1 VSQRVMSLARTGVP
15 WAVFVL
21 VAFAGTLFGSFTLS
35 VASVT
40 MIWIILAAGLN
51 ISMGFGGVVNFGIGA
66 FYGIGAYAAAVLAV
80 NYHVNFI
87 LVLVAGPV
95 FAAAAAAL
103 IGPVLLA
110 RTQHMQF
117 AILTLAIGVIA
128 DDIFNNVTFLGG
140 PNGIAGVVF
149 PSFLMNAKSSYFFI
163 ALFAA
168 ATIALCQYIGR
179 NHFGAVLRGVRDDPY
194 LARSLG
200 YRPLRY
206 KSAAFVVSAAIAG
219 LAGVMYAYYISYVS
233 PTPFDL
239 SGASFE
245 AFAIVAF
252 GGMGTIWGPVVAA
265 FLLTAADEYVNVA
278 PNDTLLFYGAAIL
291 IVVVIVP
298 DGIGPGAARLTRRL
312 LRSFRSRS
320 QQPQPGAQVLTAGA
334 DKALAD
340 APDGES
346 LATPREIGGGQP

>member
-1 VSQRVMSLARTGVP
+1 MPESQ
-15 WAVFVL
+15 
-21 VAFAGTLFGSFTLS
+21 FGSFTLS

-51 ISMGFGGVVNFGIGA
+51 ISMGFGGVMNFGIGA
-66 FYGIGAYAAAVLAV
+66 FYGVGAYTAAVLAV

-87 LVLVAGPV
+87 LVLIAGPV
-95 FAAAAAAL
+95 IAAAVATL
-103 IGPVLLA
+103 IGPVILA

-117 AILTLAIGVIA
+117 AILTLAIGIIA

-140 PNGIAGVVF
+140 PNGIAGVTF
-149 PSFLMNAKSSYFFI
+149 PSFLLSARSSYFFI
-163 ALFAA
+163 ALFAV

-206 KSAAFVVSAAIAG
+206 KSEAFVISAAIAG

-233 PTPFDL
+233 PTPFNL

-265 FLLTAADEYVNVA
+265 FLLTAADQYVNVP

-298 DGIGPGAARLTRRL
+298 DGIGPGAARLTRKL
-312 LRSFRSRS
+312 VGSMLSRS
-320 QQPQPGAQVLTAGA
+320 PQSDPAGQGPA
-334 DKALAD
+334 AAVGQ
-340 APDGES
+340 APAAPPDGETV
-346 LATPREIGGGQP
+346 LAPHEIGGGQS